1 MGLPTA
7 LTEALVS
14 WARAAPDVRAVCVVG
29 SHARGTAMPDS
40 DVDLVVVVDDVSS
53 RLHSR
58 EWLSCVGQF
67 TSVDHEGWGLVQS
80 LRARYSDGL
89 EVEFGLA
96 PLAWATPPI
105 DAKTAAV
112 IREGLV
118 AVWDPDGLL
127 DVAVQEAA
135 RNDDGVDGR

>member
-1 MGLPTA
+1 MSLPTA

-29 SHARGTAMPDS
+29 SHALGAATPDS

-58 EWLSCVGQF
+58 EWLSCVGQL
-67 TSVDHEGWGLVQS
+67 TSVDHEDWGLVQS

-112 IREGLV
+112 VQDGVV
-118 AVWDPDGLL
+118 AVWDPDTLL
-127 DVAVQEAA
+127 DVAVQEARIRDA
-135 RNDDGVDGR
+135 VDGL